1 MRIWS
6 SPVFGNAGGGDLS
19 ATGFFYEPDIR
30 KEVELHLHTGI
41 MASASEAQL
50 LNIFS

>member
-30 KEVELHLHTGI
+30 KEVELHSGM

-50 LNIFS
+50 LKIFS